1 MKKIAIIT
9 LVSLLSVGAIAQ
21 QKHHKS
27 KSHSSGGTKH
37 GVKSTGSL
45 FMDFGIKGMI
55 GSSLFINSNLFED
68 NSYNHGITSSY
79 AFGGK
84 FALDFGEHAALVVE
98 GLYGVVGQNFNITDS
113 IIGDWTKAI
122 KLKSIDIPILL
133 RKNNPETG
141 SYAEI
146 GPQISLLRGFTES
159 PNVTVNGFNKNYWS
173 MVFGFGGYLWGTDNF
188 GISSGLRFVYTFQD
202 IMDQDLSEQGSP
214 SAGYIGG
221 SFWENVSSYDSY
233 QKTTPLSVFF
243 VLEAN
248 YDLGFIIA
256 KNECTG
262 RRKFLFYN

>member
-55 GSSLFINSNLFED
+55 GSSVFINSNLFED

-146 GPQISLLRGFTES
+146 GPQISLLRGVTETTGGIATDY
-159 PNVTVNGFNKNYWS
+159 NQNYWS

-188 GISSGLRFVYTFQD
+188 GISTGLRFVYTFQD
-202 IMDQDLSEQGSP
+202 VLTTDEIASYDGNSYMNNARG
-214 SAGYIGG
+214 
-221 SFWENVSSYDSY
+221 YDSY

>member
-55 GSSLFINSNLFED
+55 GSSLFINSNLFDD

-98 GLYGVVGQNFNITDS
+98 GLYGVVGQKFNIKDS
-113 IIGDWTKAI
+113 IFGDYTNTI
-122 KLKSIDIPILL
+122 KLKTIDIPILL

-146 GPQISLLRGFTES
+146 GPQVSLLRAVAES
-159 PNVTVNGFNKNYWS
+159 TDGTITDYSKNYWS

-188 GISSGLRFVYTFQD
+188 GISTGLRFVYTFQD
-202 IMDQDLSEQGSP
+202 VLTTDEIASYDGNSYMNNARG
-214 SAGYIGG
+214 
-221 SFWENVSSYDSY
+221 YDSY

-262 RRKFLFYN
+262 RRKFMFYN